1 MKGKEEFLLLFFGG
15 MSMGIQN
22 STIYK
27 YVGKE
32 FKPGRRNLISDVAGI
47 KVGHVTL
54 AEGEIQTG
62 LTAVQLD
69 KDIFRCK
76 MPAACHVINGFG
88 KTAGLVQVEELGSL
102 ESHLVFTN
110 TLAVGRAWQGLCH
123 CLLEENPASRS
134 VNPLVFECN
143 DGHLNNIR
151 RLMIREDMVRE
162 ALNKADRDF
171 AEGAVGAGRGMVC
184 HGLSGGIGSASRQ
197 VDIAEKKYTLAA
209 LVLTN
214 HGKLEDFMIAGVKLG
229 RELYQEIVESEK
241 LTSTVPST
249 SMYKLKDEGSCIV
262 ILACDIPL
270 SSWQLKRIA
279 HRAIVG
285 ISQSGSKLSHGSGE
299 IVLAF
304 STANRE
310 RQGEEESFH
319 EGKTLNNYHMNTL
332 FRMAIES
339 VEEAVLSSLW
349 HAESVTGFQGNKA
362 PALRDYMSKLS
373 F

>member
-1 MKGKEEFLLLFFGG
+1 
-15 MSMGIQN
+15 MGIQN
-22 STIYK
+22 STLYK
-27 YVGKE
+27 YLGKE
-32 FKPGRRNLISDVAGI
+32 FKSGRRNLISDIAGI

-69 KDIFRCK
+69 RDIFRYK

-110 TLAVGRAWQGLCH
+110 TLAVGRAWQGLCR
-123 CLLEENPASRS
+123 CLLEENPAARS

-151 RLMIREDMVRE
+151 RLMISEDMVRE
-162 ALNKADRDF
+162 ALNKADADF
-171 AEGAVGAGRGMVC
+171 LEGAVGAGRGMVC

-197 VDIAEKKYTLAA
+197 VEIAEKEYCLGA

-214 HGKLEDFMIAGVKLG
+214 HGRIGDFMLAGRKLG
-229 RELYQEIVESEK
+229 RQLYQEIVESEK
-241 LTSTVPST
+241 LTAALTST
-249 SMYKLKDEGSCIV
+249 SIYNMREEGSCIV

-285 ISQSGSKLSHGSGE
+285 LSQSGSKLGHGSGE
-299 IVLAF
+299 LVLAF

-319 EGKTLNNYHMNTL
+319 EGKTLNNCHMDTL
-332 FRMAIES
+332 FRMAVES

-362 PALRDYMSKLS
+362 PAIRDYVERLS